1 MDNKNNLRTVYKSIM
16 LIIIV
21 AIVSSMITASYV
33 INKIGTVKQYS
44 ITGVDSKLITK
55 ISMVKSI
62 INRKYLEKETNEQNL
77 IDGAIKGYVSGLG
90 DDYTQY
96 FTAAEMEEFKTE
108 TEGNYVGIGIYMALN
123 KEKNEVVVLMP
134 LKGSSAEEVG
144 IKTGDIIRKVDGV
157 TYTGDDFEKIASV
170 IKGKEGTKVE
180 LEIERNNENLKFE
193 VERKNIELFPI
204 ESQILDGNI
213 GYIDI
218 TMFTEGCARKF
229 KEKYN
234 ELNKKNLKGLIIDL
248 RDNGGGILDEALDI
262 ADYILEKDSIILIEK
277 DRDGETKTEKSKKSP
292 IITVPVVILTN
303 GNSASA
309 SEVLTAALKENNKA
323 IVVGEQTFGKGVI
336 QELITLQDGSGIKI
350 TVEEYFTPK
359 ENKINNIGIT
369 PDEEVTLPEGVTTYN
384 LKQENDTQL
393 KKALEIIKK

>member
-1 MDNKNNLRTVYKSIM
+1 M
-16 LIIIV
+16 
-21 AIVSSMITASYV
+21 
-33 INKIGTVKQYS
+33 
-44 ITGVDSKLITK
+44 
-55 ISMVKSI
+55 
-62 INRKYLEKETNEQNL
+62 
-77 IDGAIKGYVSGLG
+77 
-90 DDYTQY
+90 
-96 FTAAEMEEFKTE
+96 
-108 TEGNYVGIGIYMALN
+108 
-123 KEKNEVVVLMP
+123 
-134 LKGSSAEEVG
+134 
-144 IKTGDIIRKVDGV
+144 IIRKVDGV
-157 TYTGDDFEKIASV
+157 TYTGDDFERIASV

-180 LEIERNNENLKFE
+180 LEIERNNEILKFE

-204 ESQILDGNI
+204 ESQILDENI

-218 TMFTEGCARKF
+218 TMFTEGCAREF

-323 IVVGEQTFGKGVI
+323 TVVGEQTFGKGVI
-336 QELITLQDGSGIKI
+336 QELVSLKDGSGIKI
-350 TVEEYFTPK
+350 TIEEYFTPK
-359 ENKINNIGIT
+359 ENKINNIGII
-369 PDEEVTLPEGVTTYN
+369 PDEEVTLPEGTTTYN
-384 LKQENDTQL
+384 LKQEEDTQL
-393 KKALEIIKK
+393 KKAIEILKR

>member
-1 MDNKNNLRTVYKSIM
+1 
-16 LIIIV
+16 
-21 AIVSSMITASYV
+21 
-33 INKIGTVKQYS
+33 
-44 ITGVDSKLITK
+44 
-55 ISMVKSI
+55 
-62 INRKYLEKETNEQNL
+62 
-77 IDGAIKGYVSGLG
+77 
-90 DDYTQY
+90 
-96 FTAAEMEEFKTE
+96 
-108 TEGNYVGIGIYMALN
+108 
-123 KEKNEVVVLMP
+123 
-134 LKGSSAEEVG
+134 
-144 IKTGDIIRKVDGV
+144 
-157 TYTGDDFEKIASV
+157 
-170 IKGKEGTKVE
+170 
-180 LEIERNNENLKFE
+180 
-193 VERKNIELFPI
+193 
-204 ESQILDGNI
+204 
-213 GYIDI
+213 
-218 TMFTEGCARKF
+218 MFTEGCAKKF